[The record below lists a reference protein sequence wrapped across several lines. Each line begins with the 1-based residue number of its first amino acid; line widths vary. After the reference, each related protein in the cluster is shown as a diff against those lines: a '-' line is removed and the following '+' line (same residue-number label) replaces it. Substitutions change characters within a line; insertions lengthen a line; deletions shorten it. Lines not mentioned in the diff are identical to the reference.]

1 VLCSSAERA
10 RQTWDLVSDH
20 LGDAVTDGQVVRYDP
35 RLYGSDVTDLVE
47 IIRETPADMEILA
60 LVGHNPGSGA
70 LVHTLI
76 DQQDL
81 RFPTSAVAVIEFR
94 GDWAQVAPGAG
105 TLAGYWTPKGGSVVP
120 RG

>member
-1 VLCSSAERA
+1 
-10 RQTWDLVSDH
+10 
-20 LGDAVTDGQVVRYDP
+20 
-35 RLYGSDVTDLVE
+35 
-47 IIRETPADMEILA
+47 MEILA

-120 RG
+120 SG